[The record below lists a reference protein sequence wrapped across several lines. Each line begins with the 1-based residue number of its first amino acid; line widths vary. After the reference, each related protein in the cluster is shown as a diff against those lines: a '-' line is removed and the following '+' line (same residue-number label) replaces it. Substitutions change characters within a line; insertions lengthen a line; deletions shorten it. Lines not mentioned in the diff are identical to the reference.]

1 MSAKLSSVAAVVVSL
16 MLASYGFA
24 VLAQQA
30 NEQESKSIIE
40 DALKAGPQSITERAA
55 VKDLNWKVIR
65 AGSNGW
71 TCYPGPNLHDGKDS
85 MCHDTLWDN
94 WMVAWKT
101 KSDFQPDRVGISYML
116 AGDEGASNIDP
127 FATGPSDDNDWI
139 VEGPHMM
146 IILPDSA
153 MLEGF
158 STDPHNGGP
167 YVMWKGTPYAHIM
180 VPIGPR

>member
-1 MSAKLSSVAAVVVSL
+1 M
-16 MLASYGFA
+16 
-24 VLAQQA
+24 
-30 NEQESKSIIE
+30 
-40 DALKAGPQSITERAA
+40 
-55 VKDLNWKVIR
+55 IR
-65 AGSNGW
+65 EGSNGW

-94 WMVAWKT
+94 WMTAWKT
-101 KSDFQPDRVGISYML
+101 KSDFRPDRVGISYML

-167 YVMWKGTPYAHIM
+167 YVMWKGTPYVHIM